1 MRRLAE
7 SHTADKG
14 GTEPGLETRIQ
25 TASLCPLSGQA
36 LFLSKFSCYKQ
47 KHFKDIWAVF
57 IGGIFLFQKVN
68 STFLVRIWREQF
80 CLWFSNA
87 PLLLLFSHSQNIKY
101 GLESK
106 SGWPKGNLE
115 SVPSEGW
122 LSAQVLSP
130 MKTVLWE
137 ACELQG
143 FDDICQI
150 IIFLSWYNG
159 LPAQCLPEWSNVF
172 HHCKLQPLSLQDQWA
187 NICDEKEIQYLSA
200 SNNEGDWEN

>member
-36 LFLSKFSCYKQ
+36 LFLSKFPCYKQ

-57 IGGIFLFQKVN
+57 KGGIFLFQKVN

-137 ACELQG
+137 ACELH
-143 FDDICQI
+143 
-150 IIFLSWYNG
+150 
-159 LPAQCLPEWSNVF
+159 NVF
-172 HHCKLQPLSLQDQWA
+172 LNEAMSSTTVSFNLKLTRPMS
-187 NICDEKEIQYLSA
+187 QYMWRKRNSIFV
-200 SNNEGDWEN
+200 SQQ